1 MEKVSV
7 NEFYR
12 PKEIEGKLTEKWER
26 EKIYSLKSD
35 RSDPKYYVLEM
46 FPYPSGEPHMGHARN
61 YIIGDVIA
69 KVLSRSGYN
78 ILHPIGF
85 DAFGL
90 PAENA
95 AIKSGMHPKE
105 STMANIDRMRKALKR
120 MGMSY
125 DFGDEIIT
133 SDPSYYKW
141 TQWFFLLFYKMGLAE
156 KKEAPVN
163 WCNSCQTV
171 LANEQVISGRCERCD
186 SLVEKRILSQ
196 WFFKISNYAQRL
208 LDDMKLLEEGWP
220 ERVLTI
226 QQNWI
231 GRSEGAIVDFKLSGS
246 EGISIPVFTT
256 RPDTLFGVTFF
267 ILAPEHP
274 LVNKIVSGEDYKKEI
289 KRVKNIISGQS
300 DIERGS
306 AETEKIG
313 CFTGRYVTNPLNGQ
327 EVPVWIANYVLL
339 EYGTGAI
346 MAVPAHDQRD
356 FEFASKYGIPIR
368 EVISPDGET
377 HSRLNAAYIEEG
389 IMVNSGKF
397 SGTDSEKGKKDVTSY
412 LEENGIGKF
421 HVNYKLRDWLIS
433 RQRYWGAPIPIIYC
447 DRCGIVPVPEK
458 DLPVLLPYDVDF
470 RPKGLSPLFYCE
482 QFANTTCPKCGG
494 KAKRETDT
502 MDTFVCSSWYFLK
515 YCSPHNDKVAFD
527 SKEVDYWMPV
537 DQYIGGIEHASMHL
551 IYARF
556 FIKVLYDSGL
566 LKFKEPFVKYFPHG
580 IVNLGGQKMSKSKG
594 NIVNPSEIYNKY
606 GADTL
611 RLYILFMGPADSPV
625 DWSDSGVE
633 GSSRFL
639 SRVWRLVI
647 KNIELINN
655 VESTNNKVNS
665 QGYSS
670 EDIKDKLKDA
680 RLSGLEIELY
690 RKLHQTIKKVTSD
703 ILVRFNFNT
712 AISVIMEL
720 VNLIYRYQEEVADSK
735 KNTALI
741 KELTMKLL
749 ILLSPIAPFIAE
761 ELWLKAGN
769 TGSIHRVKW
778 PDYDQEI
785 AREELVTIVFQ
796 VNGKLRDRMD
806 LPVDT
811 PVEEIKKYAFL
822 SEKVKNYTSGKK
834 IIKEIVVP
842 NKLINIVVK

>member
-1 MEKVSV
+1 MPVHK
-7 NEFYR
+7 FYKPR
-12 PKEIEGKLTEKWER
+12 EIEEKLTKKWEK

-35 RSDPKYYVLEM
+35 KDDPKYYILEM

-61 YIIGDVIA
+61 YTIGDVVA
-69 KVLSRSGYN
+69 RVLSRKGYN
-78 ILHPIGF
+78 VLHPIGF

-95 AIKSGMHPKE
+95 AIKEGIHPQK
-105 STMANIDRMRKALKR
+105 STMANIDKMRKALKR

-125 DFGDEIIT
+125 DFSDEIIT
-133 SDPSYYKW
+133 CDPDYYKW

-171 LANEQVISGRCERCD
+171 LANEQVISGRCERCE
-186 SLVEKRILSQ
+186 SLVEKRVLSQ
-196 WFFKISNYAQRL
+196 WFFKITNYAGRL
-208 LDDMKLLEEGWP
+208 LDDMKLLEKGWP

-231 GRSEGAIVDFKLSGS
+231 GRSEGAVVDFKLDGS
-246 EGISIPVFTT
+246 EDISIPVFTT

-274 LVNKIVSGEDYKKEI
+274 LIDKIVVDEEYKKEI
-289 KRVKNIISGQS
+289 EKIKNIISGQS

-306 AETEKIG
+306 AEIEKIG
-313 CFTGRYVTNPLNGQ
+313 CFTGRYVINPLNGQ
-327 EVPVWIANYVLL
+327 KVPIWIANYVLL

-356 FEFASKYGIPIR
+356 FEFASKYGIPIK
-368 EVISPDGET
+368 EVISPDGKNHQKLST
-377 HSRLNAAYIEEG
+377 AYDGEG
-389 IMVNSGKF
+389 IMINSGMF
-397 SGTDSEKGKKDVTSY
+397 SGTSSEKGKKDVTSY
-412 LEENGIGKF
+412 LEENNMGKF
-421 HVNYKLRDWLIS
+421 YVNYKLRDWLIS

-447 DRCGIVPVPEK
+447 DKCGIVLVPEK
-458 DLPVLLPYDVDF
+458 DLPVLLPYDIDF
-470 RPKGLSPLFYCE
+470 RPKGLSPLFYCDE
-482 QFANTTCPKCGG
+482 FVNTVCPRCGG

-502 MDTFVCSSWYFLK
+502 MDTFVCSSWYFLR

-537 DQYIGGIEHASMHL
+537 DQYIGGIEHAAMHL

-556 FIKVLYDSGL
+556 FIKVLYDKGL
-566 LKFKEPFVKYFPHG
+566 IKFKEPFIKYFPHG
-580 IVNLGGQKMSKSKG
+580 VVNLGGQKMSKSKG
-594 NIVNPSEIYNKY
+594 NIVNPSEIYNRY

-611 RLYILFMGPADSPV
+611 RLYILFVGPADSPV
-625 DWSDSGVE
+625 DWSDSGAE
-633 GSSRFL
+633 GASRFL
-639 SRVWRLVI
+639 TRVWRLVV
-647 KNIELINN
+647 KNIELIGSMKLIEDEN
-655 VESTNNKVNS
+655 
-665 QGYSS
+665 
-670 EDIKDKLKDA
+670 DIKAGDIAINIKGEFKNGK
-680 RLSGLEIELY
+680 LSGLERELY
-690 RKLHQTIKKVTSD
+690 RKLHQTIKKVTND

-712 AISVIMEL
+712 AISAIMEL
-720 VNLIYRYQEEVADSK
+720 VNLIYKYQEEVTTVK
-735 KNTALI
+735 KNVALV
-741 KELTMKLL
+741 KEVTEKLL
-749 ILLSPIAPFIAE
+749 MLLSPITPFIAE

-769 TGSIHRVKW
+769 ERSIHKVSW

-806 LPVDT
+806 LPVST
-811 PVEEIKKYAFL
+811 PSEEIEKYAFS
-822 SEKVKNYTSGKK
+822 SEKVKNFTEGKE
-834 IIKEIVVP
+834 IIKKIVVP
-842 NKLINIVVK
+842 NKLINIVVKN